1 MSRLILP
8 LRWIVGQRLGL
19 NWSRL
24 SRLPLRLCR
33 LLKLRGLLLGESRL
47 PLDLRRLDWLSWLN
61 RLDRLSRLRAVLL
74 SEIPLAGVLPL
85 TRILLISLGWVWPGL
100 ALSRILT
107 GELALTLSLALALV
121 LSRLIRLIHL
131 KPLRRLIGGR
141 CVGRSEPLRLIKRS
155 ALVLIVVF
163 VFHRSSSWVLLSVSR
178 RKRLG
183 SVIVRE

>member
-1 MSRLILP
+1 M
-8 LRWIVGQRLGL
+8 RWIVGQRLGL

-61 RLDRLSRLRAVLL
+61 RLSRLRAVLL

-85 TRILLISLGWVWPGL
+85 TRILLISLGRVWPGL

>member
-19 NWSRL
+19 NWSRR

-61 RLDRLSRLRAVLL
+61 RLSRLRAVLL

-85 TRILLISLGWVWPGL
+85 TRILLISLGRVWPGL

-163 VFHRSSSWVLLSVSR
+163 VFHRST
-178 RKRLG
+178 
-183 SVIVRE
+183 

>member
-61 RLDRLSRLRAVLL
+61 RLSRLRAVLL

-85 TRILLISLGWVWPGL
+85 TRILLISLGRVWPGL

>member
-61 RLDRLSRLRAVLL
+61 RLSRLRAVLL

-85 TRILLISLGWVWPGL
+85 TRILLISLGRV
-100 ALSRILT
+100 
-107 GELALTLSLALALV
+107 
-121 LSRLIRLIHL
+121 
-131 KPLRRLIGGR
+131 
-141 CVGRSEPLRLIKRS
+141 
-155 ALVLIVVF
+155 
-163 VFHRSSSWVLLSVSR
+163 
-178 RKRLG
+178 
-183 SVIVRE
+183 